1 MNMEQYWKANQ
12 KVGIFGIKYLDDKL
26 SYILQ
31 SDLILIGA
39 RSGAGKSTLA
49 EMLAINNSKAGYPTY
64 LFSLE
69 NYEGDSYA
77 TRVYNYYRA
86 ITKDYSLKQ
95 RVFACKEFE
104 VNEKALEEAEEKA
117 YNDFRGVE
125 IKGRSSDYTIKRMC
139 EDIIKA
145 SQDYK
150 VIIIDH
156 LDYIDKEEQTDDN
169 THITELM
176 KAIREVQEKY
186 KVAIIAISHLRKSNG
201 KQLPAV
207 PSIDEFIGS
216 SNKVK
221 QATAVVMV
229 APDDALNEKEFNEN
243 KKFTYMCIR
252 KLRMGGI
259 DNKVGRLT
267 FDKRINA
274 YEDKYDECIVNFD
287 GTKVEVIL

>member
-95 RVFACKEFE
+95 RVFATSKID
-104 VNEKALEEAEEKA
+104 KAL
-117 YNDFRGVE
+117 
-125 IKGRSSDYTIKRMC
+125 
-139 EDIIKA
+139 
-145 SQDYK
+145 
-150 VIIIDH
+150 
-156 LDYIDKEEQTDDN
+156 DN
-169 THITELM
+169 
-176 KAIREVQEKY
+176 
-186 KVAIIAISHLRKSNG
+186 
-201 KQLPAV
+201 
-207 PSIDEFIGS
+207 SI
-216 SNKVK
+216 
-221 QATAVVMV
+221 
-229 APDDALNEKEFNEN
+229 LL
-243 KKFTYMCIR
+243 Y
-252 KLRMGGI
+252 
-259 DNKVGRLT
+259 
-267 FDKRINA
+267 
-274 YEDKYDECIVNFD
+274 
-287 GTKVEVIL
+287 